1 VIYRLDVWCL
11 MPLSA
16 IFQLYRGSQFY
27 WWRKHGENHQPA
39 ASHWQTLSHN
49 VVSSTPLIGIKWNL
63 KILLHCKTMDPGR
76 QTYRSWGLYLWKLEN
91 TYHNSDFCEAHLPFH
106 YWFWWKYILQPKVPQ
121 VLKLHWA
128 WAFICTN
135 MILYLKMMLYNIYCG
150 IPFAVSWEDFLDKWH
165 EW

>member
-1 VIYRLDVWCL
+1 LHRVDLEVLIWTSFNLYN
-11 MPLSA
+11 PLILCDKDCTA
-16 IFQLYRGSQFY
+16 IFSL
-27 WWRKHGENHQPA
+27 
-39 ASHWQTLSHN
+39 
-49 VVSSTPLIGIKWNL
+49 LIGIKWNL

-150 IPFAVSWEDFLDKWH
+150 IPFAVSWEDF
-165 EW
+165 